1 MNFLNFSS
9 IIELIRSKFNLLNL
23 FKLALP
29 IAIALYLY
37 NPFDNSLIFYWDQSI
52 VLEDKDIFNSSFFM
66 FQERSGFGV
75 YGYYINFIINSVFN
89 FVLGPAKGMDIS
101 MILLMQAAFWGAY
114 LFLKEITNS
123 KHNWNIYL
131 LALIYI
137 VSLEAQFNVYR
148 TNLGQNFL
156 WGMLPLAAYLTIK
169 VIRHNSIKW
178 QFGLAACL
186 FFLQVSFAHPT
197 SIINYSFIVAFTLLL
212 LRIKDKISFPKIVR
226 LAWINIIIFL
236 PILLQILLINKEVSG
251 FIYNSTD
258 AFGSNFILSWYELG
272 RERFQL
278 NNVFT
283 LNYFLETQ
291 IRQAN
296 FNQDYLLL
304 ASDAKIN
311 QSLKFYSVTSLL
323 NLGIFAIILLP
334 IFYFRKGVA
343 AIQQKTETLTYIACT
358 FGALFGVAIMSM
370 FQGPLL
376 QLFGLFYKIFPS
388 IFLLYRYLD
397 AKFGVI
403 FLLLILMAVASSHK
417 LIENLKVKNLTNIFL
432 LIVCISYLGF
442 FASKFYSSPY
452 GNLEIPTEYSSTC
465 KYLKQNSMRTI
476 KFPYSFD
483 VLHFTEISDQK
494 VLSNDVFNQNCN
506 HPIVSI
512 RTLQADDEVSI
523 TKLYNLMDTD
533 PVQFKKEI
541 QNFSIDT
548 LVVDKKFVPNNNWNR
563 IFSEEQKVQ
572 ILNTLETNFAEN
584 KVLENQ
590 YFRVYKFAKTSPVY
604 ISAGQIEYQKNNPT
618 WYNLNIKN
626 LDKDAILEF
635 QYNYANW
642 NLTDLNS
649 KITLSDS
656 IFQHTKGRGFNNTW
670 QLDYQNLKQNCQ
682 PNYCKINANG
692 SLDLNLQ
699 LWYKPQI
706 IYEEMMLVF
715 ILIVTSYLAFELYKK
730 YAPNK

>member
-1 MNFLNFSS
+1 MNILNFSG
-9 IIELIRSKFNLLNL
+9 IIKLIRSNFNLLNL
-23 FKLALP
+23 FKLLLP
-29 IAIALYLY
+29 LVIALYLY
-37 NPFDNSLIFYWDQSI
+37 NPFDNSLIFFWDQSI
-52 VLEDKDIFNSSFFM
+52 VLEDKDVFNSSFFM

-137 VSLEAQFNVYR
+137 VSLETQFNVYR

-156 WGMLPLAAYLTIK
+156 WGMLPLAGYLTIK

-197 SIINYSFIVAFTLLL
+197 SIINYSFIIAFTLIL
-212 LRIKDKISFPKIVR
+212 LRIKDKISFSKIIR
-226 LAWINIIIFL
+226 LVWINIIIFL

-291 IRQAN
+291 IRQVN
-296 FNQDYLLL
+296 FNQDYLLSV
-304 ASDAKIN
+304 SDAKIN
-311 QSLKFYSVTSLL
+311 GAFKFYSITSLF

-334 IFYFRKGVA
+334 IFYIKKGVDA
-343 AIQQKTETLTYIACT
+343 ARQRVDVLIYVACT
-358 FGALFGVAIMSM
+358 LGALFGIAIMSM

-376 QLFGLFYKIFPS
+376 QFFGVVYKIFPS
-388 IFLLYRYLD
+388 VFLLYRYLD

-403 FLLLILMAVASSHK
+403 FLLLILMAVASSYK
-417 LIENLKVKNLTNIFL
+417 LIAQIKIKNIINVFL
-432 LIVCISYLGF
+432 LIISISYLGF

-452 GNLEIPTEYSSTC
+452 GQLEIPVEYSDTC
-465 KYLKQNSMRTI
+465 NFLKQNSIRTI

-483 VLHFTEISDQK
+483 VLHFTEISGQK

-512 RTLQADDEVSI
+512 RTLHPDDEVTI
-523 TKLYNLMDTD
+523 TNLYNLMVTD
-533 PVQFKKEI
+533 PEAFKKEI

-548 LVVDKKFVPNNNWNR
+548 LVVDKNFVPNNNWYR
-563 IFSEEQKVQ
+563 IFSDEQKVQ
-572 ILNTLETNFAEN
+572 LLTFIETNFSEN

-590 YFRVYKFAKTSPVY
+590 YFRVYKFAKTSPLY
-604 ISAGQIEYQKNNPT
+604 ISTGQIEYQKYNPT

-642 NLTDLNS
+642 NISDLNS
-649 KITLSDS
+649 KVTLGDS
-656 IFQHTKGRGFNNTW
+656 IFQHSKGRGFNNTW

-682 PNYCKINANG
+682 PSYCKINDNG

-706 IYEEMMLVF
+706 IYEELMLVF
-715 ILIVTSYLAFELYKK
+715 IVIVTSYLTFELYKK